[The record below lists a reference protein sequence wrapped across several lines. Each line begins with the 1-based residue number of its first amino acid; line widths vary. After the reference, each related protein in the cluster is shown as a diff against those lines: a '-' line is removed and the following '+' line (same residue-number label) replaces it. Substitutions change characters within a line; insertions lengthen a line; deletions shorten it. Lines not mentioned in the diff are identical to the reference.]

1 MAEANVLHSDSAD
14 SDDDLAAEHG
24 TEPYLY
30 EPVESCESSS
40 ENDYHDSEE
49 EGSQAQLRLQN
60 SLW

>member
-14 SDDDLAAEHG
+14 SDDDLAAEDG
-24 TEPYLY
+24 IEPYLY

-40 ENDYHDSEE
+40 ENYYHDSEE